1 MMTHLTAA
9 GVRLRSMSNLTR
21 RSRANVLRDRR
32 TTVGFTPVI
41 RRRARWPGRGV
52 GLISVAVALTA
63 WEIVGRATPNSEY
76 LFSYPSSIIV
86 AGWHL
91 VTSGVLPAAFLDSA
105 REMLIGLALATVLG
119 LSVGFAMGRFVV
131 AGLTLQPLVALAIAS
146 PTIGLLPLFEIWF
159 GFGAFARI
167 MFITA
172 VSVWGILLNTFTGVR
187 EVSSRYEDLAHAS
200 ALGGKATALKIVLPA
215 AAPYIFVGMRLGIA
229 HAMVGMVLAGQ
240 TFGLTGLGGL
250 TNTYST
256 ESQISDVVAVIFA
269 ITLLAYLAF
278 WALRAVEL
286 RFFPWIAETA
296 RAEQ

>member
-1 MMTHLTAA
+1 MSSPTP
-9 GVRLRSMSNLTR
+9 RSW
-21 RSRANVLRDRR
+21 ANVLRNRR
-32 TTVGFTPVI
+32 TTVAFTPVV
-41 RRRARWPGRGV
+41 RRRPRWSGTGV
-52 GLISVAVALTA
+52 GLISVAVALIA
-63 WEIVGRATPNSEY
+63 WEIVGRLTPNSQF
-76 LFSYPSSIIV
+76 LFSYPTSILV

-91 VTSGVLPAAFLDSA
+91 VINGVLPMAFLESA
-105 REMLIGLALATVLG
+105 REMLIGLALATILG

-159 GFGAFARI
+159 GFGVFARI

-187 EVSSRYEDLAHAS
+187 EVSSRYEDLARAS
-200 ALGGKATALKIVLPA
+200 ALDNKATALKIVLPA
-215 AAPYIFVGMRLGIA
+215 ATPYIFVGLRLGIA

-256 ESQISDVVAVIFA
+256 ESEISDVVAVIFA

-286 RFFPWIAETA
+286 RFFPWIAETG
-296 RAEQ
+296 RADQ